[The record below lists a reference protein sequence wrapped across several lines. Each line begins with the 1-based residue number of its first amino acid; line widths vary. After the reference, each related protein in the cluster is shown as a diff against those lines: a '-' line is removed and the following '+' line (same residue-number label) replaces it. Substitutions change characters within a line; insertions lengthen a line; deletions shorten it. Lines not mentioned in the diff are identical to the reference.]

1 MKRKIRTVLITVL
14 LGGLATIPLFANQHA
29 IADAISAG
37 AKRISYS
44 SVKQETTQPKPKVI
58 HINAKKFEY
67 SPSTIT
73 LKKGEPVVLE
83 LSSEDRT
90 HGFNLKDFEIRG
102 DVKPGEVTRIAFTPG
117 KTGSFTFSC
126 DVFCGGGHPDM
137 SGTLIVTE

>member
-14 LGGLATIPLFANQHA
+14 LGGLATIPLFPNQHA

-44 SVKQETTQPKPKVI
+44 SVKQTTQPEPKVI

-90 HGFNLKDFEIRG
+90 HGFNLKDFEIRD

-126 DVFCGGGHPDM
+126 DVYCGGGHPDM

>member
-14 LGGLATIPLFANQHA
+14 LGGLAIIPLFANQHA
-29 IADAISAG
+29 IADAINAG
-37 AKRISYS
+37 AKRISHS
-44 SVKQETTQPKPKVI
+44 SGKQTNTQSEPKMI
-58 HINAKKFEY
+58 RISAKKFEF

-102 DVKPGEVTRIAFTPG
+102 DVKPGEVTRIPFTPG

-137 SGTLIVTE
+137 RGTLVVTD